1 MDRSHLANATGVTL
15 ATLSGTE
22 RSGSCQEHLIYLILE
37 KCKRVQEVQI
47 FHDFHL
53 IFALLPAGL
62 KNVKIVRIRV
72 KVING
77 IQLFEA
83 LREDIH
89 LLQLALKHSQN
100 RCSTWV
106 KAMIR
111 GRYSWR
117 ALSKA
122 SLASSASFCAL
133 VAATTE
139 ALASVMLPWGA
150 NTQD

>member
-37 KCKRVQEVQI
+37 KCNRVQEVQI

-53 IFALLPAGL
+53 FFALLPAGL

-72 KVING
+72 KVINR

-89 LLQLALKHSQN
+89 LLQLALSRVAQ
-100 RCSTWV
+100 
-106 KAMIR
+106 
-111 GRYSWR
+111 
-117 ALSKA
+117 
-122 SLASSASFCAL
+122 L
-133 VAATTE
+133 VAALQPGCKE
-139 ALASVMLPWGA
+139 MERE
-150 NTQD
+150 

>member
-22 RSGSCQEHLIYLILE
+22 RSGSCQEHLICLILE
-37 KCKRVQEVQI
+37 KCNRVQEVQI
-47 FHDFHL
+47 FHL

-62 KNVKIVRIRV
+62 KNVKIVRICV
-72 KVING
+72 KVINR

-150 NTQD
+150 STQD

>member
-15 ATLSGTE
+15 TTLSGTE

-37 KCKRVQEVQI
+37 KCNRVQEVQI

-139 ALASVMLPWGA
+139 ALASVMLP
-150 NTQD
+150 

>member
-37 KCKRVQEVQI
+37 KCNRVQEVQI

-72 KVING
+72 KVINR

>member
-22 RSGSCQEHLIYLILE
+22 RLGSCQEHLIYLILE
-37 KCKRVQEVQI
+37 KCNRVQEVQI

-53 IFALLPAGL
+53 FFALLPAGL

-89 LLQLALKHSQN
+89 LLQLALSRVAQ
-100 RCSTWV
+100 
-106 KAMIR
+106 
-111 GRYSWR
+111 
-117 ALSKA
+117 
-122 SLASSASFCAL
+122 L
-133 VAATTE
+133 VAALQPGCKE
-139 ALASVMLPWGA
+139 MERE
-150 NTQD
+150 

>member
-22 RSGSCQEHLIYLILE
+22 RSGSCQEHLIYLII
-37 KCKRVQEVQI
+37 KCNRRRLVQI
-47 FHDFHL
+47 FLDFHL

-72 KVING
+72 KVINR

>member
-22 RSGSCQEHLIYLILE
+22 RSGSCQEHLICLILE
-37 KCKRVQEVQI
+37 KCNRVQEVQI

-53 IFALLPAGL
+53 FFALLPAGL

-72 KVING
+72 KVINR

-89 LLQLALKHSQN
+89 LLQLALKQSQI

-111 GRYSWR
+111 ERYSWR

-122 SLASSASFCAL
+122 SLASSASACSERGTSFERRSCDE
-133 VAATTE
+133 V
-139 ALASVMLPWGA
+139 
-150 NTQD
+150 

>member
-15 ATLSGTE
+15 TTLSGTE
-22 RSGSCQEHLIYLILE
+22 RSGSCQERLIYLILE

-139 ALASVMLPWGA
+139 ALASVMLP
-150 NTQD
+150 

>member
-22 RSGSCQEHLIYLILE
+22 RLGSCQDHLIYLILK
-37 KCKRVQEVQI
+37 KC
-47 FHDFHL
+47 FHDFYL

-139 ALASVMLPWGA
+139 ALASVMLP
-150 NTQD
+150 